1 MNKNNKIILILF
13 SVIFTLLYLPLKL
26 FSEYVLPINILAF
39 YGIAILI
46 TGMVTVYRFR
56 KAKKILGFK

>member
-39 YGIAILI
+39 YGIAIL
-46 TGMVTVYRFR
+46 MVTVYRFR